1 MTGPFMKGG
10 SMFKKVNH
18 IGIAVKNMDEAREF
32 WNKMYGVETPPV
44 ITEKDMQ
51 VCMIKLGEVLIELL
65 APVGEGVM
73 SKFIEK
79 RGEGIHH
86 ICYEVE
92 NIYSEI
98 KELAAKGMDLVDKE
112 PREGAEGKIAFLHP
126 KATHGVLT
134 EICQVRK

>member
-1 MTGPFMKGG
+1 ML
-10 SMFKKVNH
+10 KKVNH
-18 IGIAVKNMDEAREF
+18 IGVAVKNMDEARTF
-32 WNKMYGVETPPV
+32 WNKMFGVETPSPM
-44 ITEKDMQ
+44 TEKDMQ
-51 VCMIKLGEVLIELL
+51 VCMIKLGDVLIELL

-92 NIYSEI
+92 NVRDAI
-98 KELAAKGMDLVDKE
+98 KDLMAKGMQMIDKE
-112 PREGAEGKIAFLHP
+112 PREGAEGQIAFLHP

-134 EICQVRK
+134 EIVQVRK

>member
-1 MTGPFMKGG
+1 ML
-10 SMFKKVNH
+10 KKVNH

-32 WNKMYGVETPPV
+32 WNKIFGVETPPPM
-44 ITEKDMQ
+44 TAKDMQ
-51 VCMIKLGEVLIELL
+51 VCMIKLGDVLIELL

-92 NIYSEI
+92 NVYSAI
-98 KELAAKGMDLVDKE
+98 KELAAKGMELLDKE

-134 EICQVRK
+134 EIVQVRK

>member
-1 MTGPFMKGG
+1 
-10 SMFKKVNH
+10 MFKKVNH

-32 WNKMYGVETPPV
+32 WNKMYGVETPPAT
-44 ITEKDMQ
+44 TERDMQ
-51 VCMIKLGEVLIELL
+51 VCMIKLGDVLIELL

-79 RGEGIHH
+79 RGEGVHH

-92 NIYSEI
+92 NIYLAI

-112 PREGAEGKIAFLHP
+112 PREGVEGKIAFLHP

>member
-1 MTGPFMKGG
+1 
-10 SMFKKVNH
+10 MFKKVNH

-32 WNKMYGVETPPV
+32 WNKMFGVETPPPM
-44 ITEKDMQ
+44 IEKDMQ
-51 VCMIKLGEVLIELL
+51 VCMIKLGDVLIELL

-92 NIYSEI
+92 DVRSAI
-98 KELAAKGMDLVDKE
+98 KDLLAKGMEMVDKE
-112 PREGAEGKIAFLHP
+112 PREGAEGQIAFLHP
-126 KATHGVLT
+126 RATHGVLT
-134 EICQVRK
+134 EIVQVRK